1 MALTID
7 EYTYGKLLPFV
18 QDSNITDINWN
29 GESLW
34 LNHLQKGRYKASGV
48 FLDSHFVE
56 QFAQRLKNS
65 MGVDYNPSV
74 PVLEA
79 ETEELRISIIH
90 QSVTSTGTSISIR
103 KTPAIMRLNRKRM
116 LETNYCTEEVE
127 WFLENCI
134 RAGMSIAFCGLPGAG
149 KTELLKACTAYIP
162 ANQRV
167 ITIEDTLE
175 IRYRKIN
182 PGKDSVELKVNKDRF
197 SYEDAL
203 KSVLR
208 QLPDWLLLSEARSVE
223 VKYLIECMSN
233 GTHCMTTL
241 HADDVR
247 KIPDR
252 MMNMLPEYKENSLNH
267 IYSFLDVG
275 ILVEARISEQGIHRK
290 IAQIGVFSR
299 EDDVNKVQV
308 IYDAKSGMHQ
318 TDIPDSIRRKFK
330 TAGIGG
336 PFQKYEREKGEL

>member
-1 MALTID
+1 MAVTID
-7 EYTYGKLLPFV
+7 DYTYGKLLPFV
-18 QDSNITDINWN
+18 KDSDVTDINWN

-34 LNHLQKGRYKASGV
+34 LNHLQKGRYKVSEV
-48 FLDSHFVE
+48 VLDVHFVE

-65 MGVDYNPSV
+65 MGVDYNPAT

-90 QSVTSTGTSISIR
+90 HSVTSTGTSISIR
-103 KTPAIMRLNRKRM
+103 KTPAIMRLNRKKM
-116 LETNYCTEEVE
+116 LETNYCTAEVE
-127 WFLENCI
+127 QFLANCVH
-134 RAGMSIAFCGLPGAG
+134 AGMSIAFCGLPGAG
-149 KTELLKACTAYIP
+149 KTELLKTCTSYIP

-175 IRYRKIN
+175 IRYRRIN
-182 PGKDSVELKVNKDRF
+182 PGKDSVELKVNKERF
-197 SYEDAL
+197 TYEDAL

-267 IYSFLDVG
+267 IYSFLDIGV
-275 ILVEARISEQGIHRK
+275 LVEAHVTENGIFRR
-290 IAQIGVFSR
+290 IAQMAVFSR
-299 EDDVNKVQV
+299 EEDTNKVQV
-308 IYDAKSGMHQ
+308 IYDLKNGIHQ
-318 TDIPDSIRRKFK
+318 QSIADSICRKFEA
-330 TAGIGG
+330 AGVEN
-336 PFQKYEREKGEL
+336 PFQNYEWEKGAL

>member
-1 MALTID
+1 MAIIID
-7 EYTYGKLLPFV
+7 DYTYGKLLPYV
-18 QDSNITDINWN
+18 LDSDITDINWN

-34 LNHLQKGRYKASGV
+34 LNHLHKGRYKV
-48 FLDSHFVE
+48 ENLVLDVHFVE
-56 QFAQRLKNS
+56 QLAQKLKNS
-65 MGVDYNPSV
+65 MGVDYNPSN

-90 QSVTSTGTSISIR
+90 HSVASTGTSISIR
-103 KTPAIMRLNRKRM
+103 KTPAIMRLNRKKM
-116 LETNYCTEEVE
+116 LETNYCTAEVE
-127 WFLENCI
+127 QFLESCV

-149 KTELLKACTAYIP
+149 KTELLKTCTSYIP

-182 PGKDSVELKVNKDRF
+182 PGKDSVELKVGKERF
-197 SYEDAL
+197 TYEDAL

-275 ILVEARISEQGIHRK
+275 VLVEAHITEEGIFRQ
-290 IAQIGVFSR
+290 IAQIGLFSR
-299 EDDVNKVQV
+299 EEDLNKVQV
-308 IYDAKSGMHQ
+308 IYDVKNGMRQ
-318 TDIPDSIRRKFK
+318 LDMTENIYRKFD
-330 TAGIGG
+330 TAGIRN
-336 PFQKYEREKGEL
+336 PFLVQEKGAL

>member
-1 MALTID
+1 MAITID
-7 EYTYGKLLPFV
+7 NYTYGKLLPFV
-18 QDSNITDINWN
+18 LDSDITDVNWN

-34 LNHLQKGRYKASGV
+34 INHLQKGRYKV
-48 FLDSHFVE
+48 QDVVLEPQFVE
-56 QFAQRLKNS
+56 QLAQKLKNS
-65 MGVDYNPSV
+65 MGVDYNPSN

-90 QSVTSTGTSISIR
+90 QSVTATGTSISIR
-103 KTPAIMRLNRKRM
+103 KTPAIMRLNRERM
-116 LETNYCTEEVE
+116 IESRFCTAEVE
-127 WFLENCI
+127 EFLRTCVQE
-134 RAGMSIAFCGLPGAG
+134 GKSIAFCGLPGAG

-197 SYEDAL
+197 TYEDAL

-233 GTHCMTTL
+233 GSHCMTTL

-252 MMNMLPEYKENSLNH
+252 MMNMLPEYRENILNH

-275 ILVEARISEQGIHRK
+275 ILVESHITDQGIFRN
-290 IAQIGVFSR
+290 ISQIGLFCR
-299 EDDVNKVQV
+299 ENEENKVKV
-308 IYDAKSGMHQ
+308 IYDK
-318 TDIPDSIRRKFK
+318 KN
-330 TAGIGG
+330 GIS
-336 PFQKYEREKGEL
+336 F